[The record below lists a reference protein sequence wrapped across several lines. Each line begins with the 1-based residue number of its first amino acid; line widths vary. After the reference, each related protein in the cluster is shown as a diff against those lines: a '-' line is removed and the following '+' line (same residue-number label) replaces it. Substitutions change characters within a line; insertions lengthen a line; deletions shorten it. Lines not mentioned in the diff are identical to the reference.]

1 MLGRKQKK
9 SRWAIVIIAI
19 MAVVLAIWTVWGNV
33 TVGITRYT
41 VASDRLPVSFNH
53 YKIVV
58 VSDLHNAEFG
68 ENNSQLIKQI
78 EKENPDIIALTGD
91 LIDSSKTNMEIAGKL
106 VQQLVELAPCYYVT
120 GNHEAWIG
128 AQYQELEQRLL
139 DEAVVILHDRSVQLT
154 KNNETIQLAGLD
166 DPDFT
171 DGDVSIQ
178 QSILETK
185 LKNMNRTSDYCILL
199 SHRPEMFEA
208 YVSENIDLVLSGHAH
223 GGQFRFP
230 LIGGIIAPNQGLF
243 PKYDAGMY
251 SEHSTTMIVSRGVG
265 NSIIPIRF
273 NNRPELVS
281 IELVCDE

>member
-9 SRWAIVIIAI
+9 SRWAIVVIAI

-78 EKENPDIIALTGD
+78 QKENPDIIALTGD
-91 LIDSSKTNMEIAGKL
+91 LIDSSKTDMEIAGKL
-106 VQQLVELAPCYYVT
+106 VQQLAELAPCYYVT

-128 AQYQELEQRLL
+128 GQYQELEQRLL

-171 DGDVSIQ
+171 DGDASIQ

-223 GGQFRFP
+223 GGQFRLP